1 MNKLLKSL
9 KAREIYLLIASFL
22 LLLLF
27 GVGIL
32 LSSTY
37 NAYNI
42 SVKNLDKER
51 SDYEYVFKKSYPL
64 TQTNKQTNID
74 LALVNKIIL
83 SNKSY
88 KDISNVS
95 LEEADMLVISFS
107 SIDLGIAM
115 LLAEEIINSSSMSI
129 LTIESKRDAAGIAI
143 KLSFIYSL

>member
-22 LLLLF
+22 LLILF

-37 NAYNI
+37 NAYKI

-107 SIDLGIAM
+107 SIDLSIAI

-129 LTIESKRDAAGIAI
+129 LTIESNRVDEGVTI
-143 KLSFIYSL
+143 KLSFI

>member
-107 SIDLGIAM
+107 STDLGIAI

-143 KLSFIYSL
+143 KLSFI

>member
-37 NAYNI
+37 NAYKI

-107 SIDLGIAM
+107 SIDLGIAI

-129 LTIESKRDAAGIAI
+129 LTIESNRVDEGVTI
-143 KLSFIYSL
+143 KLSFI

>member
-9 KAREIYLLIASFL
+9 KSREIYLLIASFL

-37 NAYNI
+37 NTYNI

-51 SDYEYVFKKSYPL
+51 GDYEYVFKKSYPL
-64 TQTNKQTNID
+64 TQASKQANIN

-83 SNKSY
+83 SNEIY
-88 KDISNVS
+88 KGISNVS
-95 LEEADMLVISFS
+95 LEDSDMLVISFN
-107 SIDLGIAM
+107 SIDLGMAI
-115 LLAEEIINSSSMSI
+115 LLAEEIVNSSSMSI
-129 LTIESKRDAAGIAI
+129 LTIESNRVDEGVTI
-143 KLSFIYSL
+143 KLSFI

>member
-51 SDYEYVFKKSYPL
+51 SDYEYVFKKAYPL

-107 SIDLGIAM
+107 STDLGIAI

-129 LTIESKRDAAGIAI
+129 LTIESKRDSAGIAI
-143 KLSFIYSL
+143 KLSFI

>member
-22 LLLLF
+22 LLILF

-37 NAYNI
+37 NAYKI

-95 LEEADMLVISFS
+95 LEEAGMLVISFS
-107 SIDLGIAM
+107 SIDLGIAI

-129 LTIESKRDAAGIAI
+129 LTIESNRVDEGVTI
-143 KLSFIYSL
+143 KLSFI

>member
-74 LALVNKIIL
+74 FALVNKIIL

-95 LEEADMLVISFS
+95 LEEADMLVISFR
-107 SIDLGIAM
+107 SIDLGIAI

-143 KLSFIYSL
+143 KLSFI

>member
-27 GVGIL
+27 SAGIL

-83 SNKSY
+83 SNESY
-88 KDISNVS
+88 KNISNVS

-107 SIDLGIAM
+107 STDLGIAI

-129 LTIESKRDAAGIAI
+129 LTIESKRDSAGIAI
-143 KLSFIYSL
+143 KLSFI

>member
-51 SDYEYVFKKSYPL
+51 SDYEYVFKKAYPL

-107 SIDLGIAM
+107 SIDLGIAI

-143 KLSFIYSL
+143 KLSFI

>member
-1 MNKLLKSL
+1 MCI
-9 KAREIYLLIASFL
+9 RDRLIASFL

-51 SDYEYVFKKSYPL
+51 SDYEYVFKKAYPL

-107 SIDLGIAM
+107 SIDLGIAI

-143 KLSFIYSL
+143 KLSFI

>member
-51 SDYEYVFKKSYPL
+51 GDYEYVFKKSYPL
-64 TQTNKQTNID
+64 THTNKQTNID

-83 SNKSY
+83 SNESY
-88 KDISNVS
+88 KNISNVS

-107 SIDLGIAM
+107 STDLGIAI

-129 LTIESKRDAAGIAI
+129 LTIESKRDSAGIAI
-143 KLSFIYSL
+143 KLSFI

>member
-27 GVGIL
+27 SAGIL

-51 SDYEYVFKKSYPL
+51 SDYEYVFKKAYPL

-107 SIDLGIAM
+107 SIDLGIAI

-129 LTIESKRDAAGIAI
+129 LTIESKRDSAGIAI
-143 KLSFIYSL
+143 KLSFI

>member
-32 LSSTY
+32 FSSTY

-107 SIDLGIAM
+107 SIDLGIAL

-143 KLSFIYSL
+143 KLSFI

>member
-51 SDYEYVFKKSYPL
+51 NDYKYVFKKSYPL

-83 SNKSY
+83 SNESY
-88 KDISNVS
+88 KNISNVS

-107 SIDLGIAM
+107 STDLGIAI

-129 LTIESKRDAAGIAI
+129 LTIESKRDSAGIAI
-143 KLSFIYSL
+143 KLSFI

>member
-9 KAREIYLLIASFL
+9 KDREIYLLIASFL

-51 SDYEYVFKKSYPL
+51 GDYEYVFKKSYPL

-95 LEEADMLVISFS
+95 LEEADMLVISFR
-107 SIDLGIAM
+107 SIDLGIAI

-143 KLSFIYSL
+143 KLSFI

>member
-1 MNKLLKSL
+1 MNKLIKSL

-51 SDYEYVFKKSYPL
+51 GDYEYVFKKSYPL
-64 TQTNKQTNID
+64 TKTNKQINID

-83 SNKSY
+83 SNEIY
-88 KDISNVS
+88 KDISNIS
-95 LEEADMLVISFS
+95 LEEADTLVISFS
-107 SIDLGIAM
+107 SIDLGLAI

-129 LTIESKRDAAGIAI
+129 LTIESKRDTGGIAI
-143 KLSFIYSL
+143 KLSFI

>member
-27 GVGIL
+27 GAGIL

-51 SDYEYVFKKSYPL
+51 NDYEYVFKKSYPL

-83 SNKSY
+83 SNESY
-88 KDISNVS
+88 KNISNVS
-95 LEEADMLVISFS
+95 LEGADMLVISFS
-107 SIDLGIAM
+107 STNLGIAI

-129 LTIESKRDAAGIAI
+129 LTIESKRDSAGIAI
-143 KLSFIYSL
+143 KLSFI

>member
-27 GVGIL
+27 GAGIL

-37 NAYNI
+37 KAYNI

-51 SDYEYVFKKSYPL
+51 NDYKYVFKKSYPL

-83 SNKSY
+83 SNESY
-88 KDISNVS
+88 KNISNVS

-107 SIDLGIAM
+107 STDLGIAI

-129 LTIESKRDAAGIAI
+129 LTIESKRDSAGIAI
-143 KLSFIYSL
+143 KLSFI

>member
-83 SNKSY
+83 SNESY
-88 KDISNVS
+88 KNISNVS
-95 LEEADMLVISFS
+95 LEGADMLVISFS
-107 SIDLGIAM
+107 SIDLGIAI

-129 LTIESKRDAAGIAI
+129 LTIESKRDSAGIAI
-143 KLSFIYSL
+143 KLSFI

>member
-107 SIDLGIAM
+107 SIDLGIAI

-129 LTIESKRDAAGIAI
+129 VTIESKRDAAGIAI
-143 KLSFIYSL
+143 KLSFI

>member
-32 LSSTY
+32 FSSTY

-107 SIDLGIAM
+107 SIDLGIAI

-143 KLSFIYSL
+143 KLSFI

>member
-22 LLLLF
+22 LLILF

-37 NAYNI
+37 NAYKI

-107 SIDLGIAM
+107 SIDLGIAL

-143 KLSFIYSL
+143 KLSFI

>member
-83 SNKSY
+83 SNESY
-88 KDISNVS
+88 KNISNVS

-107 SIDLGIAM
+107 SIDLGIAI

-129 LTIESKRDAAGIAI
+129 LTIESKRDSAGIAI
-143 KLSFIYSL
+143 KLSFI

>member
-51 SDYEYVFKKSYPL
+51 NDYEYVFKKSYSL

-83 SNKSY
+83 SNESY
-88 KDISNVS
+88 KNISNVS

-107 SIDLGIAM
+107 STDLGIAI

-129 LTIESKRDAAGIAI
+129 LTIESKRDSAGIAI
-143 KLSFIYSL
+143 KLSFI

>member
-107 SIDLGIAM
+107 YIDLGIAI

-143 KLSFIYSL
+143 KLSFI

>member
-9 KAREIYLLIASFL
+9 KSREIYLLIASFL

-107 SIDLGIAM
+107 SIDLGIAI

-129 LTIESKRDAAGIAI
+129 LTIESKRDSAGIAI
-143 KLSFIYSL
+143 KLSFI

>member
-1 MNKLLKSL
+1 MNKLIKSL

-37 NAYNI
+37 KAYNI

-51 SDYEYVFKKSYPL
+51 GDYEYVFKKSYPL
-64 TQTNKQTNID
+64 TQINKQTNID

-83 SNKSY
+83 SNEIF
-88 KDISNVS
+88 KDISNIS
-95 LEEADMLVISFS
+95 LEEADTLVISFS
-107 SIDLGIAM
+107 SIDLGLAI
-115 LLAEEIINSSSMSI
+115 LLAEEIINSSSMRI
-129 LTIESKRDAAGIAI
+129 LTIESKRDTGGIAI
-143 KLSFIYSL
+143 KLSFI

>member
-1 MNKLLKSL
+1 MNKLIKSL

-51 SDYEYVFKKSYPL
+51 GDYEYVFKKSYPL

-83 SNKSY
+83 SNEIF
-88 KDISNVS
+88 KDISNIS
-95 LEEADMLVISFS
+95 LEEADTLVISFS
-107 SIDLGIAM
+107 SIDLGLAI
-115 LLAEEIINSSSMSI
+115 LLAEEIINSSSMRI
-129 LTIESKRDAAGIAI
+129 LTIESKRDSGGIAI
-143 KLSFIYSL
+143 KLSFI

>member
-83 SNKSY
+83 SNESY
-88 KDISNVS
+88 KNISNVS

-107 SIDLGIAM
+107 STDLGIAI

-143 KLSFIYSL
+143 KLSFI

>member
-1 MNKLLKSL
+1 MNQLLKSL

-27 GVGIL
+27 GAGIL

-51 SDYEYVFKKSYPL
+51 NDYEYVFKKSYPL

-83 SNKSY
+83 SNESY
-88 KDISNVS
+88 KNISNVS
-95 LEEADMLVISFS
+95 LEGDMLVISFS
-107 SIDLGIAM
+107 SIDLGIAI

-129 LTIESKRDAAGIAI
+129 LTIESKRDSAGIAI
-143 KLSFIYSL
+143 KLSFI

>member
-27 GVGIL
+27 GAGIL

-37 NAYNI
+37 NAYKI

-51 SDYEYVFKKSYPL
+51 GDYEYVFKKSYPL

-83 SNKSY
+83 SNESY
-88 KDISNVS
+88 KNISNVS

-107 SIDLGIAM
+107 STDLGIAI

-129 LTIESKRDAAGIAI
+129 LTIESKRDSAGIAI
-143 KLSFIYSL
+143 KLSFI